1 MPPLAVEV
9 HPRQLRRVARP
20 GDFAER
26 LFCTPV
32 IASGCMKAKVTL
44 RIEADLLRQARELA
58 AAEGRSVSALL
69 SDLLASVVR
78 DRKALHKARRRAL
91 ARLRSGF
98 DLQWTP
104 LSDRRSVH
112 ER

>member
-1 MPPLAVEV
+1 MPLFAVEF

-26 LFCTPV
+26 FFCTPV
-32 IASGCMKAKVTL
+32 IARGCMKAKVTL

-58 AAEGRSVSALL
+58 AAQGQSVSALL
-69 SDLLASVVR
+69 SDLLASAVR
-78 DRKALHKARRRAL
+78 DRKAFHKARRRAL

-98 DLQWTP
+98 DL
-104 LSDRRSVH
+104 
-112 ER
+112 